1 VRFMTKTSVI
11 LAVLVGAGF
20 SLAGLALAGEDD
32 MAKKL
37 EDATTILEESM
48 SIPEKAIPTSLIE
61 EAKGIAVIPGVVKA
75 GLVVGGRRGEGVL
88 VIRREDGSWGRPLYM
103 SLTGGSVGWQVG
115 VSSTDVILVF
125 RTKRSVEGL
134 LDGEFSLGA
143 DASVA
148 AGPVGRTA
156 SAGTDV
162 KLKAEVYSYSRSRG
176 LFAGVSFE
184 GAKLGVKA
192 GTSREFYG
200 TPDLSARGIVDSK
213 DIKNPKV
220 VTRFLDELAKI
231 EKTSDAGDASSK
243 NGSEEE

>member
-1 VRFMTKTSVI
+1 MTKTSVI
-11 LAVLVGAGF
+11 LAALLAALL
-20 SLAGLALAGEDD
+20 SLAGIARAGEDD

-48 SIPEKAIPTSLIE
+48 SIPDKAIPTSLIE

-88 VIRREDGSWGRPLYM
+88 VIRQEDGSWGRPLYM

-184 GAKLGVKA
+184 GAKLGVKED
-192 GTSREFYG
+192 TSRKFYG
-200 TPDLSARGIVDSK
+200 VPDLSARGIVDSK
-213 DIKNPKV
+213 DIENPTV
-220 VTRFLDELAKI
+220 VARFLDELTKI
-231 EKTSDAGDASSK
+231 EKSRSRAGSEAR
-243 NGSEEE
+243 SEEE

>member
-1 VRFMTKTSVI
+1 MRFAKKTSLI
-11 LAVLVGAGF
+11 LAVPLAAGLT
-20 SLAGLALAGEDD
+20 LAGLARAGEDD

-48 SIPEKAIPTSLIE
+48 SIPEKTIPSSLIE
-61 EAKGIAVIPGVVKA
+61 EARGIAVIPGVVKA

-184 GAKLGVKA
+184 GAKLGVKED
-192 GTSREFYG
+192 TSRKFYG
-200 TPDLSARGIVDSK
+200 APDLSARGIVDSK
-213 DIKNPKV
+213 EIETPDV
-220 VTRFLDELAKI
+220 VTRFLDELTKI
-231 EKTSDAGDASSK
+231 EKSRSQDR
-243 NGSEEE
+243 SEEE